1 MPFLDGAVMRLVV
14 LVCLVT
20 ALGAPAVAQNPPA
33 AAPTRPATAPGPQS
47 SRLAFISSRTILD
60 STPGYAAAESTFF
73 REFQAMRDEVQK
85 LQQQLDSAVQAFD
98 QASIALSP
106 AAKDVRRRELQQMQD
121 RVTQR
126 SSELDARA
134 RSRNQ
139 ELLGPFQA
147 RINTIIQGVRAEG
160 NYAMIFDAD
169 AQGNGIVAADPMLNL
184 TAKVIERV
192 RQSNP

>member
-1 MPFLDGAVMRLVV
+1 MRQVVFVCLGVV
-14 LVCLVT
+14 L
-20 ALGAPAVAQNPPA
+20 AAPAVAQTPATSSRPAPA
-33 AAPTRPATAPGPQS
+33 ATM
-47 SRLAFISSRTILD
+47 RLAFISSRTILD

-106 AAKDVRRRELQQMQD
+106 AAKTAKRTELQAMQE
-121 RVTQR
+121 RMSQR
-126 SSELDARA
+126 SSELDSRARA
-134 RSRNQ
+134 RNQ

-147 RINTIIQGVRAEG
+147 RINTIIQGIRAEG
-160 NYAMIFDAD
+160 NYAVIFDAD
-169 AQGNGIVAADPMLNL
+169 AQGNGIVAADPALNL
-184 TAKVIERV
+184 TSRVIERL

>member
-1 MPFLDGAVMRLVV
+1 MRRVV

-20 ALGAPAVAQNPPA
+20 VLGGSAAAQNPPA
-33 AAPTRPATAPGPQS
+33 TPARPTPAAGQA

-106 AAKDVRRRELQQMQD
+106 AAKDVKRRELQQLQD
-121 RVTQR
+121 RITQR

-139 ELLGPFQA
+139 ELLAPYQA
-147 RINTIIQGVRAEG
+147 RINTIIQGIRAEG
-160 NYAMIFDAD
+160 NYAIIFDAD

-184 TAKVIERV
+184 TSKVIERV
-192 RQSNP
+192 RRSNP

>member
-1 MPFLDGAVMRLVV
+1 VKSLAISTIAVLAGGAV
-14 LVCLVT
+14 
-20 ALGAPAVAQNPPA
+20 ALYHDAVSW
-33 AAPTRPATAPGPQS
+33 RWL
-47 SRLAFISSRTILD
+47 LAWLGSVAIQAGTNLINVSYNYKAGLG
-60 STPGYAAAESTFF
+60 TPGYAAAESTFF

-106 AAKDVRRRELQQMQD
+106 AAKDVKRRELQQLQD
-121 RVTQR
+121 RITQR

-139 ELLGPFQA
+139 ELLAPYQA
-147 RINTIIQGVRAEG
+147 RINTIIQGIRAEG
-160 NYAMIFDAD
+160 NYAIIFDAD

-184 TAKVIERV
+184 TSKVIERV
-192 RQSNP
+192 RRSNP

>member
-1 MPFLDGAVMRLVV
+1 MRRVV

-20 ALGAPAVAQNPPA
+20 ALGAPAAAQNPPA
-33 AAPTRPATAPGPQS
+33 ATPTRPTAGTGPQA

-106 AAKDVRRRELQQMQD
+106 AAKDVKRRELQQMQE
-121 RVTQR
+121 RITQR
-126 SSELDARA
+126 SSELDSRA

-139 ELLGPFQA
+139 ELLGPYQA
-147 RINTIIQGVRAEG
+147 RINTIIQGIRAEG
-160 NYAMIFDAD
+160 NYAIIFDAD

>member
-1 MPFLDGAVMRLVV
+1 MRQIV
-14 LVCLVT
+14 LVCLGA
-20 ALGAPAVAQNPPA
+20 ALAAPAVAQNPPA
-33 AAPTRPATAPGPQS
+33 AARPAATAAAPIP
-47 SRLAFISSRTILD
+47 RLAYISSRTLLD
-60 STPGYAAAESTFF
+60 SMPGYAAAESTFF

-106 AAKDVRRRELQQMQD
+106 AAKAAKRTELQGMQE
-121 RVTQR
+121 RMTQR
-126 SSELDARA
+126 SGELDGRARA
-134 RSRNQ
+134 RNQ

-160 NYAMIFDAD
+160 NYALIFDAD
-169 AQGNGIVAADPMLNL
+169 AQGNGIVAADPVLNL
-184 TAKVIERV
+184 TPKVIERL

>member
-1 MPFLDGAVMRLVV
+1 MRRVV

-20 ALGAPAVAQNPPA
+20 ALGAPAAAQNPPA
-33 AAPTRPATAPGPQS
+33 ATPTRPATAAGPQS

-106 AAKDVRRRELQQMQD
+106 AAKDVKRRELQQMQD
-121 RVTQR
+121 RITQR
-126 SSELDARA
+126 SSELDGRA

-139 ELLGPFQA
+139 ELLGPYQA
-147 RINTIIQGVRAEG
+147 RINTIIQGIRAEG
-160 NYAMIFDAD
+160 NYAIIFDAD

>member
-1 MPFLDGAVMRLVV
+1 MRRVV

-20 ALGAPAVAQNPPA
+20 VLGGSAAAQNPPA
-33 AAPTRPATAPGPQS
+33 ATPVRPSTAAGQAAK
-47 SRLAFISSRTILD
+47 LAFISSRTILD

-106 AAKDVRRRELQQMQD
+106 AAKDVKRRELQALQD
-121 RVTQR
+121 RITQR

-134 RSRNQ
+134 RTRNQ
-139 ELLGPFQA
+139 ELLSPYQA
-147 RINTIIQGVRAEG
+147 RINTIIQGIRAEG

-184 TAKVIERV
+184 TSKVIERV
-192 RQSNP
+192 RRSNP